1 MAQPRRAGTVT
12 ALRERPRG
20 QVDVELDGALWR
32 RVPADALV
40 RAGVSVGRRLDR
52 ETARALARELRR
64 ARALDVAVQA
74 LRHRDHSRRSL
85 EERLARRS
93 VRPDASDQAL
103 AALER
108 SGLVDD
114 GRVASTRARA
124 LAERGYGD
132 AAIRFDLER
141 QGLADGLVETALA
154 QLEPEPA
161 RARRLVERRGADAR
175 TGRWLAGRGFAS
187 ESVEDVLGAPFAA
200 DE

>member
-1 MAQPRRAGTVT
+1 MAVVT

-20 QVDVELDGALWR
+20 QVDVELDGAPWR
-32 RVPADALV
+32 RVPADAVV

-74 LRHRDHSRRSL
+74 LRRRDHSRRSL

-93 VRPDASDQAL
+93 VRPDAGEAAL

-114 GRVASTRARA
+114 ARVASTRAGT

-132 AAIRFDLER
+132 AAIRDDLER
-141 QGLADGLVETALA
+141 QGLEGTLVESALA
-154 QLEPEPA
+154 ALEPEPA
-161 RARRLVERRGADAR
+161 RARRLVERRGADPR
-175 TGRWLAGRGFAS
+175 TARWLAGRGFAS
-187 ESVEDVLGAPFAA
+187 ESVEDAFGASFAA
-200 DE
+200 DG